1 MRIFRYRV
9 LESIKTKKQKNFT
22 IYQVILNKYFIEIR
36 WYWFFSWNWFPL
48 TMSKFLLTMSKFRME
63 IQGEI
68 DLSITNDRLN
78 EASFKRKLDPPSKN
92 IIRNENS
99 LELVFK
105 NISTFDAQN
114 SVTGSLLWEIEQY
127 RLHRQHHQY
136 HLMIIFFFQ
145 SPKNFFAKFFSQTS
159 KKKKQRQKR

>member
-1 MRIFRYRV
+1 
-9 LESIKTKKQKNFT
+9 
-22 IYQVILNKYFIEIR
+22 
-36 WYWFFSWNWFPL
+36 
-48 TMSKFLLTMSKFRME
+48 MSKFLLTMSKFRME

-114 SVTGSLLWEIEQY
+114 SVTGSLL
-127 RLHRQHHQY
+127 
-136 HLMIIFFFQ
+136 
-145 SPKNFFAKFFSQTS
+145 
-159 KKKKQRQKR
+159 